1 MVGERSGVAAI
12 VGALAAGVILNDIFD
27 KEMEGLSLRELLS
40 PVESLIVPLFFV
52 WMGIQVKLGRSQAR
66 MC

>member
-1 MVGERSGVAAI
+1 LASGAGFAAI
-12 VGALAAGVILNDIFD
+12 VGAFAAGVILNDIFD

-52 WMGIQVKLGRSQAR
+52 WMGFK
-66 MC
+66 